1 MKKVMLLLGS
11 IVFCCS
17 VAFGQDEEGSEG
29 FQQEKLFAGGN
40 FGIAFGSYTLIN
52 LSPQVGYRFNRYF
65 SSGVGLNLQYASQ
78 KVKDVYGNDYSKTS
92 QGITGLNLFA
102 RFYPTQ
108 KILFQL
114 QPEMNY
120 MFGNIK
126 YYQPTEIKYNLNT
139 EIVPSLLAGG
149 GLVMPSEKGAF
160 IITVMYDLLQRT
172 SSPYGARPIVNFG
185 YNFNF

>member
-1 MKKVMLLLGS
+1 MKKVVLFLSS

-17 VAFGQDEEGSEG
+17 VASAQDEEGSG
-29 FQQEKLFAGGN
+29 DFQKDKLFAGGN

-52 LSPQVGYRFNRYF
+52 LSPQVGYRFNRFF

-102 RFYPTQ
+102 RFYPAQ
-108 KILFQL
+108 KFLLQL
-114 QPEMNY
+114 QPEINY

-126 YYQPTEIKYNLNT
+126 YYQPTETKYKLNT

-149 GLVMPSEKGAF
+149 GMVMPSENGAL

-172 SSPYGARPIVNFG
+172 SSPYGNRPIVSFG